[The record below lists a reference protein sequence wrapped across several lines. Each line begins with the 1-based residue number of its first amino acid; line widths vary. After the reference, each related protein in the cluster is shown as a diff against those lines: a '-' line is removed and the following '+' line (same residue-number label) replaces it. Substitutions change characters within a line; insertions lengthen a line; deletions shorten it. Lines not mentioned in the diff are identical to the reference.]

1 MSTLTKQQVVAAFRS
16 SEILDA
22 ARKVFSTRGFR
33 DATVDEIAEAA
44 SLAKATVYQYFP
56 SKQEIYLAAMRH
68 GVIEMIDQTQREV
81 DAAAG
86 IRAKLTAF
94 ARTRLV
100 YLEENREF
108 FSVYNSQFGNLTHP
122 ASINDEFRNL
132 YLQHLRFLEGVL
144 RDSMERGEIPHAPI
158 EILATTLYEGTRGL
172 MLRRILGWS
181 QTTVEQ
187 EVAGLIEIL
196 WKGIART

>member
-1 MSTLTKQQVVAAFRS
+1 MPTLTKQQVVAAFRS

-22 ARKVFSTRGFR
+22 ARKVFSKRGFR

-44 SLAKATVYQYFP
+44 GLAKATVYQYFP

-68 GVIEMIDQTQREV
+68 GAMEMIEKTQREV

-94 ARTRLV
+94 ARTRLA

-132 YLQHLRFLEGVL
+132 YLHHLQFLEAVL
-144 RDSMERGEIPHAPI
+144 RDSMQCGEIPHAPV
-158 EILATTLYEGTRGL
+158 EILATTLYEATRGL
-172 MLRRILGWS
+172 MLRRTLGWS

-187 EVAGLIEIL
+187 EAAGLIEIL
-196 WKGIART
+196 WKGIAA